1 MKLKTLA
8 QDQLNFEML
17 RLHFARYCWRRM
29 NELTPSGRVTWSKRF
44 EEMFSMSLR
53 EFAKKQANKDVKKD
67 KGKTKTVRGE
77 RKGT

>member
-1 MKLKTLA
+1 
-8 QDQLNFEML
+8 
-17 RLHFARYCWRRM
+17 M